1 MSCNPFSLPIGFT
14 KQPLHIF
21 PSMKCILKS
30 FSAILIILFLNAG
43 CQDFPRAEDYGNPV
57 LNRLVLLVETDNAT
71 LVNWYIKQHE
81 GMAIDSPD
89 INHHKTLLV
98 HAIQS
103 GKYHAAEALLRN
115 GANPNSGGSDA
126 LCAAVR
132 RGVGNPSTNGDSSRY
147 VALLLDYGANPSSA
161 DRNGPL
167 PLSIERESKDMA
179 CFKCLVEKGK
189 ADVKNRLQWNVFV
202 QPYEQ
207 KPNLFGL
214 CHGEKTKGEPNDSV
228 TVSLLDV
235 AYLRCRIDIMW
246 YLVSEA
252 GMGDW
257 LDSICWDG
265 KHNIMYH
272 LRPEICTYDRSNEKY
287 RRKIWQY
294 YRKRNSIKRSEH

>member
-1 MSCNPFSLPIGFT
+1 
-14 KQPLHIF
+14 
-21 PSMKCILKS
+21 MKCIIKS
-30 FSAILIILFLNAG
+30 FSAILLILFLNAG
-43 CQDFPRAEDYGNPV
+43 CQDFPRTEDYGNPV
-57 LNRLVLLVETDNAT
+57 LNRLALLVETDNAT

-287 RRKIWQY
+287 RRKLWQY
-294 YRKRNSIKRSEH
+294 YGKRNSIKRSVH

>member
-1 MSCNPFSLPIGFT
+1 
-14 KQPLHIF
+14 
-21 PSMKCILKS
+21 MKCILKS

-57 LNRLVLLVETDNAT
+57 LNRLALLVETDNAT

-287 RRKIWQY
+287 RRKIWLY

>member
-1 MSCNPFSLPIGFT
+1 MSCNPFSMPIGFT

-21 PSMKCILKS
+21 PSMKCILKP
-30 FSAILIILFLNAG
+30 FSAILLILFLNAG

-57 LNRLVLLVETDNAT
+57 LNRLALLVETDNAM

-89 INHHKTLLV
+89 IDHHKTLLV

-189 ADVKNRLQWNVFV
+189 ADVKNRLQWNVFA

-287 RRKIWQY
+287 RRKLWQY
-294 YRKRNSIKRSEH
+294 YGKRNSIKRSEH

>member
-1 MSCNPFSLPIGFT
+1 M
-14 KQPLHIF
+14 
-21 PSMKCILKS
+21 PSSKCILKS
-30 FSAILIILFLNAG
+30 FSAILLLLCLNAG

-57 LNRLVLLVETDNAT
+57 LNRLALLVETDNAT

-294 YRKRNSIKRSEH
+294 YRKRNSITRSEH

>member
-1 MSCNPFSLPIGFT
+1 MPIGFT

-30 FSAILIILFLNAG
+30 FSAILLILFLNAG

-57 LNRLVLLVETDNAT
+57 LNRLALLVETDNAT

-147 VALLLDYGANPSSA
+147 VALLLDYGANPCSA

-189 ADVKNRLQWNVFV
+189 ADVKYRLQWNVFV

-207 KPNLFGL
+207 KQNLFGL